1 MVVLALLLIEVL
13 IIFPIFISLQMHVV
27 IHSLLFLLKVFHE
40 IGDQFGMQAFLLFYE
55 FDPFF
60 KLFELEN
67 DFSLI

>member
-1 MVVLALLLIEVL
+1 
-13 IIFPIFISLQMHVV
+13 MHVV